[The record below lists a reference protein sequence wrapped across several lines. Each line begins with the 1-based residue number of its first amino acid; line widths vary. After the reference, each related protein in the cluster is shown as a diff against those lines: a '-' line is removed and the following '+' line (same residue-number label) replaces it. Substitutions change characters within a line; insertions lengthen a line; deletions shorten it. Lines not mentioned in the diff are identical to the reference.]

1 MREDEAAHAGFTGH
15 LSTLASVQVHGIWPA
30 GRERTV
36 QHGEIRIPA
45 EPHERGAILRIARVG
60 ERSALVFH
68 PVAETMQAGHMEHGG
83 GNDLRGSD
91 ADGTIARSR

>member
-36 QHGEIRIPA
+36 QHGEIRVSA
-45 EPHERGAILRIARVG
+45 EPHEWGAILRIARVG
-60 ERSALVFH
+60 ERSPLVFH
-68 PVAETMQAGHMEHGG
+68 SVTEAMQAGRM
-83 GNDLRGSD
+83 
-91 ADGTIARSR
+91 